1 MSAELS
7 RFQKLSDDFSARVAA
22 TPDDAWGN
30 QSPCDEWT
38 ARGVVEHCVNN
49 MHRLAA
55 GATDTEPATMADDE
69 EPKHAW
75 PAAYAKAVDAMSQP
89 GALDKTVPGP
99 MGMQM
104 TMAQMLGRF
113 ICNDMLVHTWD
124 LARSVGGDE
133 QLDAEAVAAAYSG
146 LKPMDAMIRMPGV
159 FGAKADCADDA
170 DEQTQFLAF
179 LGRKV

>member
-1 MSAELS
+1 MSEELA
-7 RFQKLSDDFSARVAA
+7 RFQKLSDDFTARVNAA
-22 TPDDAWGN
+22 PDDAWGN
-30 QSPCDEWT
+30 QSPCDDWT

-49 MHRLAA
+49 MHRIAA
-55 GATDTEPATMADDE
+55 GVTDSEPVTMADDE
-69 EPKHAW
+69 DPKQAW
-75 PAAYAKAVDAMSQP
+75 TAAYAKVVDALSQP
-89 GALDKTVPGP
+89 GALDKTTAGP

-104 TMAQMLGRF
+104 TTAQMLGRF
-113 ICNDMLVHTWD
+113 ICNDILVHTWD

-133 QLDAEAVAAAYSG
+133 HLDQDAVAAAHSG

-159 FGAKADCADDA
+159 FGPKADCADDA